1 MFIVAACMGGVET
14 TLTPFHTF
22 PDAAAPQGKT
32 FIMLPSA
39 SQEGSLQWAQYSN
52 MVAQKL
58 ESKGLRRV
66 DNARTADYAVALYY
80 GIDGGRTEVSSYPT
94 YGQTSP
100 GVTSTGYV
108 GSRPVSIYTP
118 PTYGYT
124 GTSTSSNTV
133 YGRAIR
139 INIMDVH
146 QSMAQNKRVLVYEA
160 TGKSEGTSGDIN
172 AVLPSIIDAM
182 FIDWPGKSGVSQT
195 KQVPLRQQ
203 R

>member
-139 INIMDVH
+139 INIM
-146 QSMAQNKRVLVYEA
+146 VYEA